1 MMARIPTRSRRQAM
15 DWSLA
20 LISQGIESTIEHS
33 EELGWALMVAD
44 EQHAQAEETIQR
56 YRAENRHWP
65 WRHRIQQHIVF
76 DWAALAWVLLMA
88 VFFWAQNYSSQVQSA
103 GLMDSVAV
111 SRGEW
116 WRLFTAVCLHADI
129 GHLAMN
135 VTLGLLLLGLVMS
148 RYGTGVGLLAAFLS
162 GVGGNLATWMMFPE
176 HRSLGASGMVM
187 GCLGLMTVQGFTFRR
202 DPYAL
207 KLAISGLCGGALLFV
222 LLGVDPRSDV
232 LAHFGGFAT
241 GAILGSLLLLVP
253 KQLHKTGINVI
264 AGAIFSIALIVAWWL
279 ALAG

>member
-1 MMARIPTRSRRQAM
+1 M

-33 EELGWALMVAD
+33 EELGWTLVVAD

-56 YRAENRHWP
+56 YHAENRG
-65 WRHRIQQHIVF
+65 WRWRQRFQQQMIF

-88 VFFWAQNYSSQVQSA
+88 VFFWAQNYSSNVQSD
-103 GLMDSVAV
+103 GLMDSAAV

-116 WRLFTAVCLHADI
+116 WRLFTAICLHADP

-135 VTLGLLLLGLVMS
+135 VTLGLLLLGLVMG

-162 GVGGNLATWMMFPE
+162 GAGGNLATWLMFPE

-187 GCLGLMTVQGFTFRR
+187 GCLGLITVQGFSFRR

-207 KLAISGLCGGALLFV
+207 KLALSGLCGGALLFV

-232 LAHFGGFAT
+232 LAHFGGFVT
-241 GAILGSLLLLVP
+241 GAILGSLLLLFP
-253 KQLHKTGINVI
+253 KQLHKSGINV
-264 AGAIFSIALIVAWWL
+264 ATGGIFSIVLIAVWWL
-279 ALAG
+279 ALVG

>member
-44 EQHAQAEETIQR
+44 EQHALAEETIQR
-56 YRAENRHWP
+56 YRTENRG
-65 WRHRIQQHIVF
+65 WRWRRQFQQHVGF
-76 DWAALAWVLLMA
+76 NWSALAWVLLMC
-88 VFFWAQNYSSQVQSA
+88 VFFWAQNFSPHVQSV
-103 GLMDSVAV
+103 GVMDSAAV
-111 SRGEW
+111 LRGEG
-116 WRLFTAVCLHADI
+116 WRLITAVCLHADI

-187 GCLGLMTVQGFTFRR
+187 GCLGLLAVQGFTFRR

-207 KLAISGLCGGALLFV
+207 KLALSGLCGGVLLFV

-232 LAHFGGFAT
+232 LAHFGGFVT
-241 GAILGSLLLLVP
+241 GAILGSLLLLIP

-264 AGAIFSIALIVAWWL
+264 AGAIFSIILIAAWWW